1 MVRDRVLAFKDW
13 EQTLAR
19 DTKNAFVASAA
30 ASTNTL
36 SLLATGMVD
45 MLRTGANKFEETT
58 LHHCCNLL
66 KITKRKSSDAMRSTP
81 IISLLQD
88 MVEQRALVEAYRDKV
103 RELKCEMGNKDAVI
117 EQLKS
122 LITNKNA
129 NQYVPDIAIKVASF
143 IENANEDCTVLCCG
157 HTRARTF
164 AWACLL
170 VTSTK
175 RVLKIYSSSGRS
187 HLWYH
192 CLLVW

>member
-1 MVRDRVLAFKDW
+1 
-13 EQTLAR
+13 
-19 DTKNAFVASAA
+19 
-30 ASTNTL
+30 
-36 SLLATGMVD
+36 
-45 MLRTGANKFEETT
+45 
-58 LHHCCNLL
+58 
-66 KITKRKSSDAMRSTP
+66 MRSTP

-164 AWACLL
+164 A
-170 VTSTK
+170 
-175 RVLKIYSSSGRS
+175 
-187 HLWYH
+187 
-192 CLLVW
+192 